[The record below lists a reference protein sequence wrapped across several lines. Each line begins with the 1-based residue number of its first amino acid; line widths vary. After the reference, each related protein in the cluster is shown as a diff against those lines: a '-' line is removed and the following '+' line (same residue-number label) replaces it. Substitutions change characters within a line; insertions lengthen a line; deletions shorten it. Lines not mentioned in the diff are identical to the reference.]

1 VGLRQAPFIWRLMKV
16 ISRRMVKSYGA
27 TSPVKNVVLLLTTTG
42 RKSGLPRTTPLQYEE
57 VGGAYVVGSARGVDA
72 DWYRNLVAD
81 PQVEIQVGGV
91 RYAATAQPI
100 ADPRQIADFLA
111 LRLERHPIMVG
122 AMMMLEGL
130 PPHPTRAQLEAHA
143 CQIAIVRL
151 CPQTTLTPADTS

>member
-1 VGLRQAPFIWRLMKV
+1 MTF

-27 TSPVKNVVLLLTTTG
+27 TSPVKKVVLLLTTTG

-57 VGGAYVVGSARGVDA
+57 SDGTYIVGSARGVDA

-91 RYAATAQPI
+91 RGPAIAEPI

-111 LRLERHPIMVG
+111 LRLERHPNMVG
-122 AMMMLEGL
+122 AMMLLEGL
-130 PPHPTRAQLEAHA
+130 PRRPTRAQLEAHA
-143 CQIAIVRL
+143 SQIAIVRL
-151 CPQTTLTPADTS
+151 CPQATLAPEDAP